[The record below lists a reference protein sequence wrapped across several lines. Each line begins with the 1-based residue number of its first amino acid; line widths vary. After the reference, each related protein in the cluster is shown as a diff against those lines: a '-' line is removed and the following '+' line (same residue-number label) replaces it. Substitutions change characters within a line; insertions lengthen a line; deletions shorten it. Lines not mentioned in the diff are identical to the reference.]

1 MYRIPTYLPIYFS
14 TYLQDQSFTRLV
26 TKVKPHVN
34 LYSWSH
40 PQVSHKRLTM
50 DGGAGGRLLIQFDT
64 IMVVCLVF
72 LPTTFCSQ
80 RPLSSLKA
88 LHGFTFMFSSLN
100 LKAPPPTHTRCFL
113 WVKWTLLF
121 CMQTFHHSISKHL
134 VLFMLGNCTLPLASA
149 PIPNT
154 IY

>member
-26 TKVKPHVN
+26 TKVKPDVN

-50 DGGAGGRLLIQFDT
+50 DGGMVVGSWFNLT
-64 IMVVCLVF
+64 IMVVALSFFPQRFAPKGFCHLWKHSMVF
-72 LPTTFCSQ
+72 
-80 RPLSSLKA
+80 SLLWTWKH
-88 LHGFTFMFSSLN
+88 L
-100 LKAPPPTHTRCFL
+100 PPTQTRCFL

-134 VLFMLGNCTLPLASA
+134 VLFMLGNCTLPLASP